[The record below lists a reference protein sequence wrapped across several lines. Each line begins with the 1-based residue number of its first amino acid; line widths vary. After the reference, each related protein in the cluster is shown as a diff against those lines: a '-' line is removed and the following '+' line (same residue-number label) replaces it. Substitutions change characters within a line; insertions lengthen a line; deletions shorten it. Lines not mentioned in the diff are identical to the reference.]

1 MIDEYAP
8 DADPEDKS
16 TLYNVPLLTVILQEV
31 AREERWISYSEF
43 LMRLGFRFTRPKM
56 RVVCKT
62 LDIVDQEAA
71 VRGEPELAVL
81 VVRESD
87 GLPGQ
92 GWWVC
97 RSDYQGQWTGPEAKA
112 FVTALQKQAFT
123 YWRSRPA

>member
-8 DADPEDKS
+8 DADPKDKS
-16 TLYNVPLLTVILQEV
+16 ALYNVPLLTAILQEV
-31 AREERWISYSEF
+31 AGEERWVSYSEF

-62 LDIVDQEAA
+62 LDIVDQEAMA
-71 VRGEPELAVL
+71 RGEPELAVL

-97 RSDYQGQWTGPEAKA
+97 RSDYQGLWTGIEAKA
-112 FVTALQKQAFT
+112 FVTALQSQAFR
-123 YWRSRPA
+123 YWRDRQS